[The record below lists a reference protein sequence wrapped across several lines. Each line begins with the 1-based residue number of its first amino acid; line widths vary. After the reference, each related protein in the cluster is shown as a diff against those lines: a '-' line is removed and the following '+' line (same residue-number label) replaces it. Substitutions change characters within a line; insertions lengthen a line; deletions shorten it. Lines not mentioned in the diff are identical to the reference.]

1 MAGGGGGGGQQGG
14 GAGGN
19 TDNAMAPIWIMALL
33 ICVAIGIWYYKHDVI
48 VSFVFKVNEIQVNAI
63 LYFID
68 SQELQRILFILQ
80 TVDPNQVDWDDLV
93 ATTESVGRYT
103 RYPVMAILLLFAAF
117 LYWRDVP
124 LKFRKTYSMKSL
136 SSQEQTN
143 WSAIMPVV
151 KEDLVK
157 TDINTG
163 PWAMAL
169 LPMEFAK
176 KYNLLRKD
184 DAVIDKMMPGM
195 EMTAGL
201 RRGEA
206 KRIFTLQ
213 LGAYWEGFDR
223 CQPHVW
229 ALAAMFLAR
238 INRDRNGATLI
249 IDTLNRTFA
258 EGKLDCSVSKPF
270 LRKYE
275 NCAIAKEACQAHAY
289 VLTVMA
295 SLLVEARKD
304 GVVASADFLWL
315 KIIDRRLWYMLNCV
329 GRQTPYS
336 EVGGPF
342 AHWLAEKA
350 MKRKSRVP
358 MIDEAIKGLE
368 AAIKGVKLTPI
379 QMEELKP

>member
-1 MAGGGGGGGQQGG
+1 MAGGGGGQQQG

-19 TDNAMAPIWIMALL
+19 TDNAMAPLWIMALL
-33 ICVAIGIWYYKHDVI
+33 IAVTVGLWYYKHDLI
-48 VSFVFKVNEIQVNAI
+48 VSFVFKVNEIQARAV

-68 SQELQRILFILQ
+68 SQELQRVLFILQ
-80 TVDPNQVDWDDLV
+80 TVNPAQVEWDDLV
-93 ATTESVGRYT
+93 STTEFVGRYT
-103 RYPVMAILLLFAAF
+103 RYPVMALLLVFAAF
-117 LYWRDVP
+117 LYWRDIP

-136 SSQEQTN
+136 STQEQVN
-143 WSAIMPVV
+143 WSSIMPVI

-157 TDINTG
+157 TDIDTG

-184 DAVIDKMMPGM
+184 DVVIDKMMPGM

-213 LGAYWEGFDR
+213 LGPYWEGFDK
-223 CQPHVW
+223 CQPHIW
-229 ALAAMFLAR
+229 ALAAVFLAR
-238 INRDRNGATLI
+238 INRDRNGAKLI
-249 IDTLNRTFA
+249 IDTLNKTFA
-258 EGKLDCSVSKPF
+258 EGKINCSVAKPF

-275 NCAIAKEACQAHAY
+275 NCAIAQEVYQAHAY
-289 VLTVMA
+289 VLTVLA

-315 KIIDRRLWYMLNCV
+315 KVVDRRLWYMLNCV

-336 EVGGPF
+336 EIGGPF

-368 AAIKGVKLTPI
+368 VAIKGVKLTPK
-379 QMEELKP
+379 QMAELKP

>member
-1 MAGGGGGGGQQGG
+1 MAGQQQQQGG
-14 GAGGN
+14 GGN

-33 ICVAIGIWYYKHDVI
+33 IAVTVGMWYYAHAEIVRFIFWLDEVQARVI
-48 VSFVFKVNEIQVNAI
+48 SLFVHSPKLEQLV
-63 LYFID
+63 
-68 SQELQRILFILQ
+68 FILK
-80 TVDPNQVDWDDLV
+80 TVDPAQVQWDDLLNM
-93 ATTESVGRYT
+93 TQFVGEYT
-103 RYPVMAILLLFAAF
+103 RYPMMLMLVFFGFLL
-117 LYWRDVP
+117 YVVDIP

-136 SSQEQTN
+136 SVQEQVN

-151 KEDLVK
+151 KEELVQ

-176 KYNLLRKD
+176 KYGLLRKD
-184 DAVIDKMMPGM
+184 DLVLDKTLPGM
-195 EMTAGL
+195 EMTAGI

-213 LGAYWEGFDR
+213 LGPYWEGIEK
-223 CQPHVW
+223 CQPHVR
-229 ALAAMFLAR
+229 ALAAIFLAR
-238 INRDRNGATLI
+238 INRDRNAAKMLL
-249 IDTLNRTFA
+249 DTLNRTFA
-258 EGKLDCSVSKPF
+258 EHKINYGIAQPI
-270 LRKYE
+270 LRKYINTPE
-275 NCAIAKEACQAHAY
+275 VQEIFQTHGY

-304 GVVASADFLWL
+304 GVLASAEFLWL
-315 KIIDRRLWYMLNCV
+315 KVVDRRLWYMLNCV

-342 AHWLAEKA
+342 SHWLAEKA
-350 MKRKSRVP
+350 MKRCSRVP

-368 AAIKGVKLTPI
+368 GAIKAVKLSPK
-379 QMEELKP
+379 QMQELKP

>member
-1 MAGGGGGGGQQGG
+1 MAGGGGGGQQGG

-33 ICVAIGIWYYKHDVI
+33 MSVVIGLWYYKHDVI

-80 TVDPNQVDWDDLV
+80 TVDPNQVEWDDLV
-93 ATTESVGRYT
+93 ATTESIGCYT
-103 RYPVMAILLLFAAF
+103 RYPVMALLLLCAAC

-136 SSQEQTN
+136 SAQEQTN

-157 TDINTG
+157 TDINIG

-213 LGAYWEGFDR
+213 LGAYWESFDR

-229 ALAAMFLAR
+229 ALAAVFLAR

-249 IDTLNRTFA
+249 IDTLNKTFA
-258 EGKLDCSVSKPF
+258 EGKLDCSVAKPF

-289 VLTVMA
+289 VFTVMA

-315 KIIDRRLWYMLNCV
+315 KVVDRRLWYMLNCV

-368 AAIKGVKLTPI
+368 TAIKGVKLTPI
-379 QMEELKP
+379 QMGELKP